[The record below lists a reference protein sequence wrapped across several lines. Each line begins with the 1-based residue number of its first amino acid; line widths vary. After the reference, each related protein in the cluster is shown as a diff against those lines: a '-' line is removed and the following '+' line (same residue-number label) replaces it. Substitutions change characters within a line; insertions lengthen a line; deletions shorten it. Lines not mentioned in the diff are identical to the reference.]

1 MQNLASAF
9 PKHARRSAT
18 HDLPLSHRHV
28 SIHGR
33 EEQLRSRLEAMVPPE
48 FLTALEALQKECG
61 DGLIAARKLLAAL
74 DRLCKIAGG
83 VVAVRSAARKVA
95 EADGVVVDTEFIK
108 CLGRLR
114 SSVAVM
120 NSLGFALQEFSEGET
135 SAQRFVAI
143 DEWLDSDGRRASIEV
158 VTAIRDLLELDRSAL
173 GQQFALCRLSE
184 IASLSL
190 SLSFSLSLS
199 LSPSLP
205 PSLPPSLCVR
215 VWGCVRPF
223 LLPLVHTSFH

>member
-95 EADGVVVDTEFIK
+95 EADGVAVDTEFIK

-173 GQQFALCRLSE
+173 GQQLPFA
-184 IASLSL
+184 ASLRSP
-190 SLSFSLSLS
+190 LSLS
-199 LSPSLP
+199 LSPSL
-205 PSLPPSLCVR
+205 SPSLCVR
-215 VWGCVRPF
+215 VWVCVRPF
-223 LLPLVHTSFH
+223 LLSLAHTSFH

>member
-95 EADGVVVDTEFIK
+95 EADGVVEFVDANEIHVKYNRDEMDELVSFEDAIN
-108 CLGRLR
+108 
-114 SSVAVM
+114 V
-120 NSLGFALQEFSEGET
+120 LQ
-135 SAQRFVAI
+135 
-143 DEWLDSDGRRASIEV
+143 
-158 VTAIRDLLELDRSAL
+158 DR
-173 GQQFALCRLSE
+173 
-184 IASLSL
+184 
-190 SLSFSLSLS
+190 
-199 LSPSLP
+199 
-205 PSLPPSLCVR
+205 
-215 VWGCVRPF
+215 
-223 LLPLVHTSFH
+223 HK